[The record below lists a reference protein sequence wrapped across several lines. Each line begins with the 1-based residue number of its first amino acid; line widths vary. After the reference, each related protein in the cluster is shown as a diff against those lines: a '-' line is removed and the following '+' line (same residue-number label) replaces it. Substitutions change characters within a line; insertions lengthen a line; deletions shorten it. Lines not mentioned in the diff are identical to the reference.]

1 MKKIIIVILIT
12 IILDNSVFYIL
23 LTGINKYFGFN
34 KHADILCIGHSHT
47 VLGIDADLLSKL
59 LHKKVVKYAVS
70 GANILDR
77 YWMIQHYIS
86 INPDVKIILYDIGA
100 RIFDTQG
107 LSSASYT
114 LFLPFLDN
122 QIMNTFLKQ
131 EADWQVYYTC
141 KFIKTARFRDQTLNI
156 ALRGLL
162 NKCET
167 RKTSSLN
174 IDDYK
179 SYLER
184 EKKRKIKIDPEALQC
199 FKQTVHLLAQKH
211 IKLVLSGLPVT
222 EPLNKIAP
230 EKQKEVFA
238 IFNSIAYRTPGVY
251 FFNYQKF
258 SSNYKLFFD
267 LRHLNEKGKNILT
280 RQIAQDLKKII

>member
-1 MKKIIIVILIT
+1 
-12 IILDNSVFYIL
+12 
-23 LTGINKYFGFN
+23 
-34 KHADILCIGHSHT
+34 
-47 VLGIDADLLSKL
+47 
-59 LHKKVVKYAVS
+59 
-70 GANILDR
+70 
-77 YWMIQHYIS
+77 MIQHYIS